1 MERAA
6 LGVIPA
12 REFAKG
18 DFRTPKTAFLHQRG
32 VGVGREDPIRV
43 PK

>member
-6 LGVIPA
+6 LGVIPV

-18 DFRTPKTAFLHQRG
+18 DFGTPKPAFLHQRG
-32 VGVGREDPIRV
+32 VGVGREDPICV